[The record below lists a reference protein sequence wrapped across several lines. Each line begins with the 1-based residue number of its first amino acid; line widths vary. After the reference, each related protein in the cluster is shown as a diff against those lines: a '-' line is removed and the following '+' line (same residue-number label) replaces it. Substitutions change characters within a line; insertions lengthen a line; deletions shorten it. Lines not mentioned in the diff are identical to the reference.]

1 MLNINSIGGRY
12 IDVDNVVMNV
22 INSVP
27 PLSVSIAGVEVGV
40 EVCMEVCI
48 EVSMDVSTRSLFYI
62 NYRRNK
68 YTLDNDCYP
77 DLKSE
82 LK

>member
-1 MLNINSIGGRY
+1 
-12 IDVDNVVMNV
+12 
-22 INSVP
+22 
-27 PLSVSIAGVEVGV
+27 
-40 EVCMEVCI
+40 VCMEVCI

>member
-1 MLNINSIGGRY
+1 MLNIHSIGRRY

-40 EVCMEVCI
+40 EVCI

-82 LK
+82 LKKS